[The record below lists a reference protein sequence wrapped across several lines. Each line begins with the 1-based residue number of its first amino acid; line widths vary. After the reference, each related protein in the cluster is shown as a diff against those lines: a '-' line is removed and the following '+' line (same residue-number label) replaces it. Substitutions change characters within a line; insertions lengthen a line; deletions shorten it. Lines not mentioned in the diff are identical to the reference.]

1 MATYPKQYE
10 KNGKTKTAS
19 NRRQEVELR
28 FAGYREVVESVES
41 APAPSLAEA
50 TKPEAVAESNEAE
63 VPSEQTK
70 TKQKSLPQRQ
80 N

>member
-1 MATYPKQYE
+1 MANYPKQYE

-28 FAGYREVVESVES
+28 FAGYREVAVEES

-50 TKPEAVAESNEAE
+50 ERPAEVADNNAAEVASEETETKPAQRS
-63 VPSEQTK
+63 PR
-70 TKQKSLPQRQ
+70 KS
-80 N
+80 

>member
-1 MATYPKQYE
+1 MANYPKQYE

-28 FAGYREVVESVES
+28 FAGYREVAVEES

-50 TKPEAVAESNEAE
+50 AKPEAVAESNEAE
-63 VPSEQTK
+63 VSSEQTE
-70 TKQKSLPQRQ
+70 TKPAQRSPRKS
-80 N
+80 